1 MSCPRLFKFKSV
13 RTKLMLLFVA
23 IGVVPA
29 TIVATTSYFRCR
41 QSLEVGAG
49 GQAQAIA
56 EETID
61 KLDRLFFERYGD
73 VQAFAANPDAK
84 GDAEQ
89 LRRAA
94 NFYTRTY
101 GVYDLMLIADANGQ
115 IVAANNVKPDGTPFP
130 TDSIIGTSVKGE
142 PWFESVVSGA
152 IPLGQSYFGDVTADK
167 RLGELTKSRG
177 LSLTFA
183 APIVDADGKV
193 TRVWANLANWE
204 RTGCEIMS
212 SLRQRLKD
220 RGATTSVVNLI
231 NKEGLL
237 LEDPDPSSVLSFN
250 LVKAGLECAIQ
261 VAAGKSGVTI
271 EPNKRTG
278 TEQINGYAPSE
289 GVPGFKGYGW
299 GVLVRQDT
307 AEAFRAASQ
316 LATFVAF
323 LTGGMALAIAA
334 IGFFVARTFARPL
347 IATANTLEQIA
358 AGDLTQRVAIES
370 NDEIGRVG
378 ECVNK
383 LSSSLQEV
391 VRKIVG
397 SSREL
402 ASSSE
407 ELSSTATEM
416 AKSAEGT
423 TRQSA
428 TVAAAAEE
436 MATNMRTMAAS
447 TEEMSSNIKTVAAA
461 VEELT
466 ASVSEIARSAESSSG
481 VAGQAAELA
490 TISNDKVSQ
499 LGQAADEIG
508 KVIDVIQDIADQTNL
523 LALNATI
530 EAARAGEAGKG
541 FAVVATEV
549 KELAKQSA
557 AATDSIRQRIQG
569 MQGST
574 SETVKAIAEIGAAI
588 KNVNDVARS
597 IAQMV
602 DQQSTATQE
611 ISRNIVQTSQA
622 ATSVSRGVT
631 ESASACQEITKTIIG
646 VDQAAKSTAAGASQT
661 KSSGAQLSNLAETL
675 QGLVVEFKV

>member
-1 MSCPRLFKFKSV
+1 MARPRFFQFKSV
-13 RTKLMLLFVA
+13 RTKLLFLFVL
-23 IGVVPA
+23 IGIVPA
-29 TIVATTSYFRCR
+29 AIIAVTSYVRCR
-41 QSLEVGAG
+41 HSLQESGG
-49 GQAQAIA
+49 GQALAIA
-56 EETID
+56 EEAID

-84 GDAEQ
+84 GDAKQ
-89 LRRAA
+89 VTDVA

-101 GVYDLMLIADANGQ
+101 GIYDLM
-115 IVAANNVKPDGTPFP
+115 IVADLDGKIIAANTINADGTPLP
-130 TDSIIGTSVKGE
+130 TSSLVGSNVKGE
-142 PWFESVVSGA
+142 PWFNAVASGSV
-152 IPLGQSYFGDVTADK
+152 PLGQSYFGDLTEDK
-167 RLGELTKSRG
+167 RLGDLTKSRG
-177 LSLTFA
+177 LSLVFA
-183 APIVDADGKV
+183 APIVDSDGKV
-193 TRVWANLANWE
+193 TRVWANWANWQ
-204 RTGCEIMS
+204 RTGCEIVG

-231 NKEGLL
+231 NKEGYL
-237 LEDPDPSSVLSFN
+237 LEDPDPAAVLSFN
-250 LVKAGLECAIQ
+250 LIDAKLQCAIDA
-261 VAAGKSGVTI
+261 AAGRNGVTI
-271 EPNKRTG
+271 EDNKRTG
-278 TEQINGYAPSE
+278 TEQINGYAASK
-289 GVPGFKGYGW
+289 GALGFKGYGW

-307 AEAFRAASQ
+307 AEAFSAATQ
-316 LATFVAF
+316 LAVFVSV
-323 LTGGMALAIAA
+323 LTGVMALAIAA
-334 IGFFVARTFARPL
+334 IGYFVARSFARPL
-347 IATANTLEQIA
+347 VATAGALEQIA
-358 AGDLTQRVAIES
+358 AGDLTKRVEVES
-370 NDEIGRVG
+370 QDEIGFVG

-383 LSSSLQEV
+383 LASSLQEV
-391 VRKIVG
+391 VKKIVG
-397 SSREL
+397 SSQEL

-407 ELSSTATEM
+407 ELSSTAKEM
-416 AKSAEGT
+416 AQSAEGT
-423 TRQSA
+423 TQQSA

-436 MATNMRTMAAS
+436 MSTNMRTMAAS

-481 VAGQAAELA
+481 VAGQAADLA
-490 TISNDKVSQ
+490 TVSNQKVQQ

-574 SETVKAIAEIGAAI
+574 SDTVKAIAEISSAI

-602 DQQSTATQE
+602 DQQSAATQE

-622 ATSVSRGVT
+622 ASSVSRGVT

-646 VDQAAKSTAAGASQT
+646 VDQAAKSTAAGAAQT
-661 KSSGAQLSNLAETL
+661 KSSGTQLSSLAESL
-675 QGLVVEFKV
+675 QGLVVEFRV